1 MKKIALSLSVF
12 VVFGMYVVV
21 TLSKAEFSVVP
32 SNVTKSNSN
41 QTPGVQITYK
51 NGKYTGDIVDAYY
64 GNVQVQA
71 TVQGGKISDV
81 TFLDYPHDRSNSV
94 RINTI
99 ATPML
104 KSEAL
109 QVQNAQVDTI
119 SGATFT
125 SNAFRQSLSSALAQA
140 QM

>member
-1 MKKIALSLSVF
+1 MKKIVLSLSVF
-12 VVFGMYVVV
+12 VVFGVYVVV
-21 TLSKAEFSVVP
+21 TLSNGEFSILP
-32 SNVTKSNSN
+32 GTTGKNNST
-41 QTPGVQITYK
+41 QTPGTQVTYK
-51 NGKYTGDIVDAYY
+51 NGQYTGKVVDAYY
-64 GNVQVQA
+64 GNVQVKA

-104 KSEAL
+104 KSEAI
-109 QVQNAQVDTI
+109 QVQSAQVDTI

-125 SNAFRQSLSSALAQA
+125 SNAFRQSLSSALSQA